1 MDMAEPSRT
10 ATTLYIAIPAY
21 ERKVDVEILTAVAQL
36 PGVYPHVTFALD
48 FIVSSIITNARNYL
62 VRQFLTSDCEW
73 LYFWDA
79 DVVIR
84 DMTFLTK
91 LLETA
96 ESLGAKIVGGAYR
109 IKSGTKLYAAG
120 MMVDGVVQNFRKE
133 DLNTPRLADVIGTG
147 SMLIHR
153 SVFDVVPSPW
163 FTFVD
168 RADGEVLPEDFHFC
182 MKAKDRGILTAIDP
196 RFPISH
202 FGSSFWH
209 HQLDAT
215 AS

>member
-109 IKSGTKLYAAG
+109 IKSYETLCRRHDGRWGGPELPQGRFEHTATCRCDWHGQYA
-120 MMVDGVVQNFRKE
+120 D
-133 DLNTPRLADVIGTG
+133 
-147 SMLIHR
+147 
-153 SVFDVVPSPW
+153 PS
-163 FTFVD
+163 
-168 RADGEVLPEDFHFC
+168 
-182 MKAKDRGILTAIDP
+182 
-196 RFPISH
+196 
-202 FGSSFWH
+202 FG
-209 HQLDAT
+209 L
-215 AS
+215 